1 MTTNGRCTVL
11 CLCCLWLFSLPLT
24 CHAADVVIP
33 EQNYQELRTLLSEQS
48 QLLNQLEALSLKDEQ
63 SLKTLSNE
71 LMNAK
76 ESLEKAKSDLLTAEK
91 SLQDSRISLAE
102 QNALLAQM
110 SREVKQAQ
118 AVSNRRHKQTVL
130 WAIIAGIAAVTGG
143 IVAAT

>member
-1 MTTNGRCTVL
+1 MTINGKCTVL

-48 QLLNQLEALSLKDEQ
+48 QLLTQLE
-63 SLKTLSNE
+63 TLSAQDEKALQTLSAE
-71 LMNAK
+71 LKNAK
-76 ESLEKAKSDLLTAEK
+76 ESLEKVSSDLLTAEK

-118 AVSNRRHKQTVL
+118 AVSNRRHRQTVL
-130 WAIIAGIAAVTGG
+130 WSIIAGIAVVAG
-143 IVAAT
+143 ITVAAT

>member
-1 MTTNGRCTVL
+1 MKITGRCIVL
-11 CLCCLWLFSLPLT
+11 CLCCLWLLLPLT

-48 QLLNQLEALSLKDEQ
+48 QLLNQLETLSLKDEQ

-91 SLQDSRISLAE
+91 SLHDSRISLAE

-118 AVSNRRHKQTVL
+118 AVSNRRHRQTVL
-130 WAIIAGIAAVTGG
+130 WSIIAGIAVVAG
-143 IVAAT
+143 ITVAAT